1 MTATMDRRDFLRVT
15 ALAGGGVL
23 FGTWIGPRAAAAGST
38 AVVFEPNAFIRI
50 TPDGAITLISKNP
63 EIGQG
68 IKTSLPM
75 LVAEELDVP
84 WQSVR
89 IEQAM
94 ANRARYG
101 SQSAGGSTAT
111 PGHYDSMRQTGAAAR
126 QMLVAAAAAT
136 WGVPESD
143 CTTGDGSVHHHASR
157 RMLGYGALTERAA
170 TMPVPELATVRVK
183 DPKDFKIVGTRVP
196 GVDNPAIVRGRPM
209 YGIDVTVPGML
220 HAVYQKAPVF
230 GAAVASANLDQVR
243 TLPGVRQAFVI
254 EGGAGL
260 GGLLGG
266 VAILADSWWAANQ
279 ARKQLQVQ
287 WNTHPTSEQ
296 SSAGFARQAAAMA
309 AGAPQRNL
317 RTAGDCAVALAG
329 AARVVT
335 AEYSYPFLAHATLEP
350 MNCTASWANGKM
362 EIWAPSQNPQA
373 GGQLVARTLN
383 IPDSDI
389 SIHMTRVGG
398 GFGRR
403 LGNDYMVEAAAISK
417 QAGVPVKLVWS
428 REDDIQHDFYR
439 PAGFHYL
446 KGGVDTAGR
455 LTAWQNHF
463 VSFGEGQNFVAS
475 ASLSP
480 VDFPSLFVPNFQL
493 DASVMPLGV
502 PTGFLRAPGSNA
514 LAFVAQSFVDE
525 LAHAAAKDPLQFRL
539 DLLAGHAMMRDA
551 DRDVIDARRIR
562 VVLERVRDLSGWGRA
577 PLPQGTGRG
586 VAFHFSHRGYFA
598 EVVEVTVSAANELRV
613 TEVWAVGDI
622 GRQIV
627 NLSNAENQVQGS
639 VLDGL
644 AEAFGQEITITG
656 GKVDQ
661 SNFHDF
667 PLIRIAQAPPRIHVD
682 FVRSDNTTTGL
693 GEPALPPV
701 VPALCNA
708 IFAATGRRIRSLP
721 LTRQGFTVG

>member
-1 MTATMDRRDFLRVT
+1 MTLTLDRRDFLRVT
-15 ALAGGGVL
+15 AVAGGGIL
-23 FGTWIGPRAAAAGST
+23 IGNWIGPRNASATAAA
-38 AVVFEPNAFIRI
+38 VFEPNVFIRI

-84 WQSVR
+84 WQSVT

-94 ANRARYG
+94 ADRSKYG

-126 QMLVAAAAAT
+126 QVLVAAAAAT
-136 WGVPESD
+136 WGVPASE
-143 CTTGDGSVHHHASR
+143 CTTGGGSVHHHSTR
-157 RMLGYGALTERAA
+157 RMLGYGALVDKAA
-170 TMPVPELATVRVK
+170 TMPVPELASVTVK

-196 GVDNPAIVRGRPM
+196 GVDNAAIVRGKPLF
-209 YGIDVTVPGML
+209 GIDVTVPGML
-220 HAVYQKAPVF
+220 YAVYHKAPVF

-243 TLPGVRQAFVI
+243 TLPGVRQAFVLD
-254 EGGAGL
+254 GGTSL
-260 GGLLGG
+260 SGLLGG
-266 VAILADSWWAANQ
+266 VAILADTWWAANQ

-287 WNTHPTSEQ
+287 WTDHSTGQQ
-296 SSAGFARQAAAMA
+296 SSGGFSRQAKAFA
-309 AGAPQRNL
+309 AGTPQRNL
-317 RTAGDCAVALAG
+317 RSDGDCAAAIAG
-329 AARVVT
+329 AAKVVE

-350 MNCTASWANGKM
+350 MNTTARWANGKM
-362 EIWAPSQNPQA
+362 EIWAPSQNPQS
-373 GGQLVARTLN
+373 GGQLVSRTLG
-383 IPDSDI
+383 IPEGDI
-389 SIHMTRVGG
+389 SIHMTRTGG

-403 LGNDYMVEAAAISK
+403 LNNDYMVEAAAIAK
-417 QAGVPVKLVWS
+417 QAGGAVKLVWS
-428 REDDIQHDFYR
+428 REDDTQHDFYR
-439 PAGFHYL
+439 PAGFHFL
-446 KGGVDTAGR
+446 KGAVDAQGK
-455 LTAWQNHF
+455 LSAWQNHF
-463 VSFGEGQNFVAS
+463 VSFGEGQGYVAS

-480 VDFPSLFVPNFQL
+480 TDFPSLFVPNFQL
-493 DASVMPLGV
+493 DSSVIPLGV

-514 LAFVAQSFVDE
+514 LAFVAQSFIDE
-525 LAHAAAKDPLQFRL
+525 MAHAANKDPLEFRL
-539 DLLAGHAMMRDA
+539 DMLAGHGMMRDGE
-551 DRDVIDARRIR
+551 RQVIDAGRIR
-562 VVLERVRDLSGWGRA
+562 AILEAVRDVSGWAKTR
-577 PLPQGTGRG
+577 LPAGSGEG

-598 EVVEVTVSAANELRV
+598 EVVRVSVSADKKVTVN
-613 TEVWAVGDI
+613 EVWAVGDI

-644 AEAFGQEITITG
+644 SEAFGQEITITA

-667 PLIRIAQAPPRIHVD
+667 PLIRMAQVPAKVHVD
-682 FVRSDNTTTGL
+682 FIRSDNSPTGL

-708 IFAATGRRIRSLP
+708 IFAATGTRVRALP
-721 LTRQGFTVG
+721 LIKQGFSV